1 MSLNVITVKLLCR
14 KIDVNSGIQR
24 GGFQFMLILDLWC
37 ICFHTV
43 VVFGL
48 GKELLFK
55 SVLGHCAKLESNMNR
70 SMNTVITTDL
80 FITDNFSRHLTLAF
94 KRGTP
99 FPRLAFF
106 LTF

>member
-1 MSLNVITVKLLCR
+1 M
-14 KIDVNSGIQR
+14 
-24 GGFQFMLILDLWC
+24 
-37 ICFHTV
+37 

-80 FITDNFSRHLTLAF
+80 FITDNFSCHLTLAF

-99 FPRLAFF
+99 FPQLAFF
-106 LTF
+106 SDFLICESLLMEKRINTCFVKFGFKSYIHEKLSNTV